1 MSWLRRTGLVGMIV
15 GAGAVGR
22 AQDYS
27 VLRINEVIAENHTQ
41 TPTDVGGAKTDM
53 VELYNSGTEI
63 LVLGS
68 STLDTSLALTDST
81 ELPPNPGP
89 WTFPSGVTILPGKFV
104 IIFCDG
110 DTATQGDCELHSG
123 FNIAND
129 GSEPITLWG
138 PVVGVVDGKSVRQ
151 IIDQV
156 WLPPLSADVSFGRYP
171 DGTGPAP
178 VPIEDVLSVFNFYPS
193 GTSSFGNICSEIDK
207 PCAASTKK
215 KRFCAGA
222 PNPSRGG
229 NLAPHISI
237 ETHSTNNPD
246 AGEPVVFRVKVSDEK
261 GPTGPNIAR
270 VEIVYQV
277 DGGTS
282 TSVDM
287 VYDSTAGV
295 QQGVIPDCDGSLPGT
310 EPCPNPFDL
319 WTFWDGEIPGQS
331 AGAIVE
337 FFVRVVDAQGASESS
352 PQVLC
357 AAGVG
362 PCDADFGGPGCAQD
376 PESESC
382 NPPIEGA
389 KYFACRKPFRY
400 KVAATPRPELA
411 TVVVNEVV
419 PQQDGVLKDVTEKA
433 CDTDDACPPSKPD
446 CCKLREDFIELYN
459 SSPTQT
465 VDLSGLWLSDGAFHP
480 QIWQFPA
487 GSKILPL
494 EHLIVWCDNDGGK
507 CPDETVCPPNAEE
520 NDPYY
525 CKPCFWECP
534 DPTDPAIQE
543 YHTNFALD
551 TGGDQIYLFDDEA
564 HDFAVVHG
572 VDFGRRALNS
582 SLALVPDGDRN
593 GCFIDAEMP
602 TPRDPNQGT
611 CPSAA
616 FRRGDSNFDCRVD
629 ISDATYTLNFLFAG
643 GGSPACLD
651 GADANDTGRVDI
663 SDAIYTLGYLFL
675 SSAGPPAPGPDVPGP
690 DPTAD
695 DLPDCASTSC

>member
-1 MSWLRRTGLVGMIV
+1 
-15 GAGAVGR
+15 VGR

-110 DTATQGDCELHSG
+110 DNATQGDCELHSG

-261 GPTGPNIAR
+261 GPTAPNIAR

-319 WTFWDGEIPGQS
+319 WTFWDGEILDSLPARSSNSSSVSWTLRGRASRAPRCSAPRGWVPATRTS
-331 AGAIVE
+331 AGRAVLRIPKAKAAIH
-337 FFVRVVDAQGASESS
+337 
-352 PQVLC
+352 
-357 AAGVG
+357 
-362 PCDADFGGPGCAQD
+362 
-376 PESESC
+376 
-382 NPPIEGA
+382 
-389 KYFACRKPFRY
+389 
-400 KVAATPRPELA
+400 
-411 TVVVNEVV
+411 
-419 PQQDGVLKDVTEKA
+419 
-433 CDTDDACPPSKPD
+433 PSKA
-446 CCKLREDFIELYN
+446 R
-459 SSPTQT
+459 STSR
-465 VDLSGLWLSDGAFHP
+465 
-480 QIWQFPA
+480 A
-487 GSKILPL
+487 GSRSATRSPRLRGPSS
-494 EHLIVWCDNDGGK
+494 
-507 CPDETVCPPNAEE
+507 
-520 NDPYY
+520 
-525 CKPCFWECP
+525 
-534 DPTDPAIQE
+534 
-543 YHTNFALD
+543 
-551 TGGDQIYLFDDEA
+551 
-564 HDFAVVHG
+564 
-572 VDFGRRALNS
+572 RRWS
-582 SLALVPDGDRN
+582 
-593 GCFIDAEMP
+593 
-602 TPRDPNQGT
+602 
-611 CPSAA
+611 
-616 FRRGDSNFDCRVD
+616 
-629 ISDATYTLNFLFAG
+629 
-643 GGSPACLD
+643 
-651 GADANDTGRVDI
+651 
-663 SDAIYTLGYLFL
+663 
-675 SSAGPPAPGPDVPGP
+675 
-690 DPTAD
+690 
-695 DLPDCASTSC
+695 